1 MGALASG
8 SSGGG
13 SGQRKLGSAS
23 GGGSG
28 SSGSVSPALSGSMS
42 QPPPR
47 FDHHTDMMTI
57 LQYASPTMAAS
68 MEGFIKGL
76 HNKFQ
81 IPKLSQRGSG
91 GNTTSGRSTPSG
103 SSEPALAG
111 TSSSILGP
119 IASSTGLTEPEA
131 KPPVPP
137 SQSGNEGLLNL
148 SSTAGTPSADGIDE
162 ELLAS
167 LAGE

>member
-1 MGALASG
+1 M
-8 SSGGG
+8 
-13 SGQRKLGSAS
+13 
-23 GGGSG
+23 
-28 SSGSVSPALSGSMS
+28 SPAALSGSMS

-81 IPKLSQRGSG
+81 IPKLSQR
-91 GNTTSGRSTPSG
+91 PSG
-103 SSEPALAG
+103 NNGGGGQTSSTTDSALATG
-111 TSSSILGP
+111 TSASSSSSASSLEHQQQQQLNADLNALASSLTSSSNSNSG
-119 IASSTGLTEPEA
+119 GQ
-131 KPPVPP
+131 KP
-137 SQSGNEGLLNL
+137 
-148 SSTAGTPSADGIDE
+148 STAPSAASDLLLTLGSSGTMGSGDGIDE